1 MDLLSSAAKA
11 DKTSYDYNARAMK
24 VYLRMTRWTDA
35 AEAAKAVRKLDPDDK
50 KGDAAVACY
59 VIACQG
65 MDSKADNVKELLA
78 DVKKFDP
85 TNEKGYFEKAYWQQA
100 MDAYQA
106 KQAAGVT
113 DTLAE
118 LTGSAKK
125 LANAQT
131 IYGLLALGYAG
142 QGSSTRPTRPSTR
155 LSPPIPPRRSPSSSR
170 RCRKTSGRSSSQNNC
185 RFAISD

>member
-106 KQAAGVT
+106 EQAAGVT

-142 QGSSTRPTRPSTR
+142 QGQLDKADKTLDKAIATDPT
-155 LSPPIPPRRSPSSSR
+155 SPVAQQLKAMQENIREKLKS
-170 RCRKTSGRSSSQNNC
+170 K
-185 RFAISD
+185 